1 MRERSLLDY
10 WIILS
15 ERRFVIYLVIATSV
29 ASAVIIGLLVGPV
42 YEARAAFY
50 IPVELPPV
58 SYLGSEA
65 ASTMSRP
72 MGPPIES
79 EDRYKP
85 YIGILKSNQLAEQV
99 HARFPRKE
107 VRKLLRSDVD
117 FEVTD
122 EFIVRV
128 YSRDPDPKLA
138 ADVANAYL
146 DGLNQILAES
156 SQAQVLVQP
165 AYIEGALARLKV
177 DLGKAEAALKR
188 FEEEHHIASLDT
200 ELTELTG
207 QKTSLQAKLD
217 ETQVLRVA
225 NNSKQ
230 KALLAEFE
238 REGKSIVASEVAVTS
253 PLIEHLRVQ
262 LTDLLTKLAE
272 VETEFGKKNVEVVV
286 MRNKKQEL
294 EQQLRTEIT
303 RWASSLIKPQTTHL
317 ERLRQQLIEVL
328 IESARLEATEKGNAR
343 SLERVSEHL
352 RRYPEIKAEWTN
364 LNDSVVRFRDY
375 EKRLL
380 VSMTEANLQSGR
392 QLRIIVP
399 LDRAEPP
406 QGPAFPIWWLNVL
419 VALLAGLLA
428 GIGYAF
434 FLNYLDETRQ
444 VRTSRVVRAI
454 LATRGAQPPRA

>member
-1 MRERSLLDY
+1 MQERSLLDY

-15 ERRFVIYLVIATSV
+15 ERRFVIYLVVVTSV
-29 ASAVIIGLLVGPV
+29 ASAVIIGLLVAPV

-50 IPVELPPV
+50 IPAELQPV

-72 MGPPIES
+72 MGPPIEN

-99 HARFPRKE
+99 HAQFPRKE

-122 EFIVRV
+122 ELIVRI

-146 DGLNQILAES
+146 DGLNQILAKS
-156 SQAQVLVQP
+156 SQAQVMAQP
-165 AYIEGALARLKV
+165 AYIEDAVAGLKTGR
-177 DLGKAEAALKR
+177 GKAEAALKR
-188 FEEEHHIASLDT
+188 FEEKHHIASLDT

-217 ETQVLRVA
+217 ETQVLIVA

-238 REGKSIVASEVAVTS
+238 REGESIVASEIALTS

-272 VETEFGKKNVEVVV
+272 AETEFGKKNVEVLV
-286 MRNKKQEL
+286 MHNKKQEL

-303 RWASSLIKPQTTHL
+303 RWASSRIKPQTTHL
-317 ERLRQQLIEVL
+317 ESLRHQLIELL
-328 IESARLEATEKGNAR
+328 IESARLEATEKGTAR
-343 SLERVSEHL
+343 SIQRVSERL
-352 RRYPEIKAEWTN
+352 RRYPEIKEQWTN
-364 LNDSVVRFRDY
+364 LNDSVLRLRDY
-375 EKRLL
+375 EKQLL
-380 VSMTEANLQSGR
+380 LSMTEANLQSGR
-392 QLRIIVP
+392 EVRIIVP

-406 QGPAFPIWWLNVL
+406 HGPAFPIWWLNVL

-434 FLNYLDETRQ
+434 FLHYLDETRQ
-444 VRTSRVVRAI
+444 VRTSRLVRAI
-454 LATRGAQPPRA
+454 LATRGARPPRA